1 MAVGRVLGLLSLFLV
16 VSVVAG
22 ALVAGLLVP
31 AVAAAGGA
39 TRGSID
45 WFNSITTNLPDT
57 RLQQTSQLL
66 AADGSVIA
74 RFSDENRTE
83 APLSKISK
91 NMQNA
96 IIAIEDARFRDH
108 GGVDPVGL
116 LRAFASNQFGN
127 GAEVQG
133 ASTLTQQYIKNLFL
147 EQAVAR
153 GDKQAQE
160 QAVARDPK
168 RKLLEIRAAIDLEKV
183 LTKDQILERYLN
195 IAYFGNG
202 AYGIQAAAERYFSVS
217 AAKLTVPQ
225 AALLAGMVQSP
236 TLYNPL
242 STNKARKQ
250 AALERRNTVL
260 DRMHELGF
268 MSGRRWQSF
277 RAGKVALHPR
287 AQQTGCIV
295 ATHSLAYFCE
305 YVRTMI
311 ANGSDQFKTLG
322 ATQKDRLNALNRGGL
337 KIYTTIDLKVQD
349 AAVKAVTRRVP
360 IGDKSKAAS
369 AAVTVEP
376 GTGRVLAMTQNKKYN
391 PKANDPSSTTINY
404 AVDTKYNGSSGMQTG
419 STFKAFTLAAYLKDG
434 NGLRDTVDAS
444 VKDRPF
450 SDFELCHGQRGSS
463 GLRYKFDN
471 SESNEGGKISVL
483 EATAKSVNTA
493 YVALETKI
501 PLCDIA
507 KTADS
512 IGVHLA
518 APQPP
523 CGNSKGAP
531 STDVPDCYPSLT
543 LGPLSISPLTMAE
556 AYATFADNGTYC
568 PAWPLQK
575 ILGPDGKEVPL
586 NKPACDDNAL
596 PQDIAHG
603 VTYALKGVLT
613 HGTATNVWH
622 GTGNIA
628 GKTGTTDASV
638 DTWFVGYTKQRATAV
653 WVGDS
658 VETFQHKRKGGQIA
672 PRHSLN
678 GRRIGGHQYGNIF
691 GATIAAP
698 IWAEIM
704 RTAIKGTD
712 TSGWDN
718 PPSSM
723 LAGQGVSVPDVRGHS
738 IGEATSILT
747 AAGFQVQIGGPVDSP
762 YPLGSV
768 GSTSPSGGDTTTP
781 GDTVTIYPSTGNGG
795 ATNAGNAQPQPKPQ
809 PKPKPRPKP
818 KPGHGRGGGGGGR
831 HGGPPPR
838 A

>member
-1 MAVGRVLGLLSLFLV
+1 MRSTSVAVGRVLGLLSLFLV

-39 TRGSID
+39 TRGGID
-45 WFNSITTNLPDT
+45 WFNSITTNLPPT

-66 AADGSVIA
+66 AADGTLIA

-83 APLSKISK
+83 APLNKISK

-116 LRAFASNQFGN
+116 LRAFVSNEFGN
-127 GAEVQG
+127 GSEVQG
-133 ASTLTQQYIKNLFL
+133 ASTLTQQYIKNLYL
-147 EQAVAR
+147 EQAVAN
-153 GDKQAQE
+153 GDKQAAA

-202 AYGIQAAAERYFSVS
+202 AYGVQAAADRYFSTS

-225 AALLAGMVQSP
+225 AALLAGIVQSP
-236 TLYNPL
+236 TTYNPL
-242 STNKARKQ
+242 SNAVRKK

-260 DRMHELGF
+260 DRMHELGQ
-268 MSGRRWQSF
+268 MSARRWQSF
-277 RAGKVALHPR
+277 KASKMILKPR
-287 AQQTGCIV
+287 ASQTGCIV
-295 ATHSLAYFCE
+295 ATHSLTYFCE

-311 ANGSDQFKTLG
+311 ANGADQFETLG
-322 ATQKDRLNALNRGGL
+322 ATQKDRLNSLNRGGL
-337 KIYTTIDLKVQD
+337 KIYTTIDPKIQD
-349 AAVKAVTRRVP
+349 AAVKAVTKRVP

-376 GTGRVLAMTQNKKYN
+376 GTGNVLAMTQNKKYGTT
-391 PKANDPSSTTINY
+391 ANDPSSTTINY
-404 AVDTKYNGSSGMQTG
+404 SVDTKYNGSSGMQTG
-419 STFKAFTLAAYLKDG
+419 STFKPFTLATYLKDG
-434 NGLRDTVDAS
+434 NGLNDTVDAS
-444 VKDRPF
+444 VDSRPF
-450 SDFELCHGQRGSS
+450 SDFQTCNGRRAVGS
-463 GLRYKFDN
+463 LPYTFKN
-471 SESNEGGKISVL
+471 SEKNVNSRISVL
-483 EATAKSVNTA
+483 DATAESVNTA
-493 YVALETKI
+493 YVGIETRV

-507 KTADS
+507 HTAES

-518 APQPP
+518 APAKV
-523 CGNSKGAP
+523 CGESQA
-531 STDVPDCYPSLT
+531 STNLPTCLPSLT

-556 AYATFADNGTYC
+556 AYASFAADGKFC
-568 PAWPLQK
+568 PAWPLDK
-575 ILGPDGKEVPL
+575 IVDPDGKQVPVA
-586 NKPACDDNAL
+586 KPTCNEKAL
-596 PQDIAHG
+596 PGDVAHG
-603 VTYALKGVLT
+603 VTYALKQVLT
-613 HGTATNVWH
+613 RGTASGVWS

-638 DTWFVGYTKQRATAV
+638 DTWFVGYTRQRATAV

-658 VETFQHKRKGGQIA
+658 VETFQHRHKHGKISQRSSLNYRTIGGQ
-672 PRHSLN
+672 H
-678 GRRIGGHQYGNIF
+678 YGPVF

-698 IWAEIM
+698 IWADIM

-712 TSGWDN
+712 TGDWDN

-723 LAGQGVSVPDVRGHS
+723 LGGSGVQVPDVRGRS
-738 IGEATSILT
+738 IGEATSVLTGAGFGVRLGRAIDSPLPADT
-747 AAGFQVQIGGPVDSP
+747 AAD
-762 YPLGSV
+762 
-768 GSTSPSGGDTTTP
+768 TSPSGGDTTNP
-781 GDTVTIYPSTGNGG
+781 GDTVTIYPSTGQGG
-795 ATNAGNAQPQPKPQ
+795 ATNAGNQQT
-809 PKPKPRPKP
+809 KPK
-818 KPGHGRGGGGGGR
+818 HGRGR
-831 HGGPPPR
+831 HGGGPPPH

>member
-1 MAVGRVLGLLSLFLV
+1 MRSTSVAVGRVLGLLSLFLV

-45 WFNSITTNLPDT
+45 WFNGITTNLPDT

-66 AADGSVIA
+66 AADGTLIA

-116 LRAFASNQFGN
+116 LRAFASNEFGN
-127 GAEVQG
+127 GTEVQG

-147 EQAVAR
+147 EQAVAK
-153 GDKQAQE
+153 GDKQAQA

-202 AYGIQAAAERYFSVS
+202 AYGVQAAAERYFSVS

-242 STNKARKQ
+242 SNATRRK
-250 AALERRNTVL
+250 AALDRRNTVL
-260 DRMHELGF
+260 DRMHELGL
-268 MSGRRWQSF
+268 MSARRWQSF
-277 RAGKVALHPR
+277 RAGKLGLKPK

-295 ATHSLAYFCE
+295 ASHSLAYFCE

-311 ANGSDQFKTLG
+311 ANGSGPFKALG
-322 ATQKDRLNALNRGGL
+322 ATQKERVNTLNRGGL

-349 AAVKAVTRRVP
+349 AAVAAVTKRVP

-376 GTGRVLAMTQNKKYN
+376 GTGRVLAMTQNKKYAT
-391 PKANDPSSTTINY
+391 KANDPSSTTINY
-404 AVDTKYNGSSGMQTG
+404 SVDTQYNGSSGMQTG

-444 VKDRPF
+444 VESRPF
-450 SDFELCHGQRGSS
+450 SEFRSCGSTRAK
-463 GLRYKFDN
+463 GGTYTFHN
-471 SESNEGGKISVL
+471 SESGEKGRISVL
-483 EATAKSVNTA
+483 DATAGSVNTA
-493 YVALETKI
+493 YVAMETKV

-518 APQPP
+518 APANP
-523 CGNSKGAP
+523 CGGQP
-531 STDVPDCYPSLT
+531 STEVPDCLPSLT

-556 AYATFADNGTYC
+556 AYASFAADGTFC
-568 PAWPLQK
+568 PAWPLEK
-575 ILGPDGKEVPL
+575 ILNPDGKEIPL
-586 NKPACDDNAL
+586 NKPACDDKAL
-596 PQDIAHG
+596 PADVAHG
-603 VTYALKGVLT
+603 VTYALKQVLT
-613 HGTATNVWH
+613 RGTAAGVWSG
-622 GTGNIA
+622 GTRNIA
-628 GKTGTTDASV
+628 GKTGTTDASK

-658 VETFQHKRKGGQIA
+658 VETFQHRRKNGKIA
-672 PRHSLN
+672 QRQSLN
-678 GRRIGGHQYGNIF
+678 GRKIGGRQYGHIF

-698 IWAEIM
+698 IWADIM

-712 TSGWDN
+712 LGDWEN

-723 LAGQGVSVPDVRGHS
+723 LAGHGVPVPDVRGRS
-738 IGEATSILT
+738 IGEATGILSG
-747 AAGFQVQIGGPVDSP
+747 AGFQVRLGRPMDSDQPIGTVA
-762 YPLGSV
+762 
-768 GSTSPSGGDTTTP
+768 STSPSGGDLTNP
-781 GDTVTIYPSTGNGG
+781 GDTVIIYPSTGRGG
-795 ATNAGNAQPQPKPQ
+795 ATNAADQQT
-809 PKPKPRPKP
+809 KP
-818 KPGHGRGGGGGGR
+818 KPGRGRGGGRGR
-831 HGGPPPR
+831 HHGGPPTR
-838 A
+838 T

>member
-1 MAVGRVLGLLSLFLV
+1 

-83 APLSKISK
+83 APLSLISK

-116 LRAFASNQFGN
+116 LRAFASNEFGN
-127 GAEVQG
+127 GTEVQG

-147 EQAVAR
+147 EQAVAS
-153 GDKQAQE
+153 GDKQAQL

-242 STNKARKQ
+242 STNKQRKQ

-260 DRMHELGF
+260 DRMHELGL
-268 MSGRRWQSF
+268 MSSRRWVSF
-277 RAGKVALHPR
+277 KASKVGLKPR
-287 AQQTGCIV
+287 ALQTGCIT
-295 ATHSLAYFCE
+295 ASHSLAYFCE
-305 YVRTMI
+305 YVRALI
-311 ANGSDQFKTLG
+311 ATGSGPFKQLG
-322 ATQKDRLNALNRGGL
+322 ATQKDRLNSLNRGGL
-337 KIYTTIDLKVQD
+337 KIYTTVDPKIQD
-349 AAVKAVTRRVP
+349 AAVKALTKRVP

-376 GTGRVLAMTQNKKYN
+376 GTGRVLAMTQNKKYS

-404 AVDTKYNGSSGMQTG
+404 SVDTQYNGSSGMQTG

-434 NGLRDTVDAS
+434 NGLNDTVDAS
-444 VKDRPF
+444 VKSRSF
-450 SDFELCHGQRGSS
+450 SEFETCHGQRAGSS
-463 GLRYKFDN
+463 SQAPYTFNN
-471 SESNEGGKISVL
+471 SESNEGGRISVMD
-483 EATAKSVNTA
+483 ATANSVNTA
-493 YVALETKI
+493 FVALETKI
-501 PLCDIA
+501 PLCDIS

-523 CGNSKGAP
+523 CNDSKGSP
-531 STDVPDCYPSLT
+531 TTEVPDCYPSLT

-556 AYATFADNGTYC
+556 AYATFAADGMYC
-568 PAWPLQK
+568 PAWPVDK
-575 ILGPDGKEVPL
+575 ILGPDGKQIPVS
-586 NKPACDDNAL
+586 KPECNNNAL
-596 PQDIAHG
+596 PADVANG
-603 VTYALKGVLT
+603 VTYALKRVLT
-613 HGTATNVWH
+613 KGTASGVWN
-622 GTGNIA
+622 GTSNIA

-658 VETFQHKRKGGQIA
+658 VEIFQHKHKGGKVSK
-672 PRHSLN
+672 RSSLN
-678 GRRIGGHQYGNIF
+678 GRKIGGRQYGSVF

-698 IWAEIM
+698 IWADIM
-704 RTAIKGTD
+704 RTAIKGTELSD
-712 TSGWDN
+712 WNN

-723 LAGQGVSVPDVRGHS
+723 LRGSGVAVPDVHGRS
-738 IGEATSILT
+738 IAEATAILT
-747 AAGFQVQIGGPVDSP
+747 SAGFQVRVGQPMDSNQ
-762 YPLGSV
+762 PLGTV
-768 GSTSPSGGDTTTP
+768 ADTSPTGGGLTSP
-781 GDTVTIYPSTGNGG
+781 GDTVTVYPSTGRGG
-795 ATNAGNAQPQPKPQ
+795 TTNAGNTQK
-809 PKPKPRPKP
+809 KPKPR
-818 KPGHGRGGGGGGR
+818 HGRGR
-831 HGGPPPR
+831 NHGGPP
-838 A
+838 AHA

>member
-1 MAVGRVLGLLSLFLV
+1 MRSTSVAVGRVLGLLSLFLV

-39 TRGSID
+39 TRGSVD

-83 APLSKISK
+83 APLGKISK

-116 LRAFASNQFGN
+116 LRAFASNEFGN
-127 GAEVQG
+127 GTEVQG

-147 EQAVAR
+147 EQAVAK
-153 GDKQAQE
+153 GDKQAQA

-217 AAKLTVPQ
+217 AAKLTIPQ

-242 STNKARKQ
+242 SSNRVRKK

-260 DRMHELGF
+260 DRMHELGL
-268 MSGRRWQSF
+268 MSARRWLAF
-277 RAGKVALHPR
+277 RAGKIALKPR

-311 ANGSDQFKTLG
+311 ANGSEQFKVLG
-322 ATQKDRLNALNRGGL
+322 ATQKDRMNALNRGGL

-349 AAVKAVTRRVP
+349 AAVAALTKRVP

-369 AAVTVEP
+369 AAVTIEP
-376 GTGRVLAMTQNKKYN
+376 GTGRVLAMTQNKKYGT
-391 PKANDPSSTTINY
+391 KANDPSSTTINY
-404 AVDTKYNGSSGMQTG
+404 SVDTKYNGSSGMQTG
-419 STFKAFTLAAYLKDG
+419 STFKPFTLAAYLKDG

-444 VKDRPF
+444 VETRPF
-450 SDFELCHGQRGSS
+450 SDFRSCGTQRAKGGTYSF
-463 GLRYKFDN
+463 KN
-471 SESNEGGKISVL
+471 SESNIKSRISVL
-483 EATAKSVNTA
+483 DATAESVNTA
-493 YVALETKI
+493 FVAIETKV
-501 PLCDIA
+501 PLCDIT
-507 KTADS
+507 KTAES

-518 APQPP
+518 APAKDCTEQPTTQLP
-523 CGNSKGAP
+523 TC
-531 STDVPDCYPSLT
+531 VPSLT
-543 LGPLSISPLTMAE
+543 LGPLSISPLTMAA
-556 AYATFADNGTYC
+556 AYAAFAANGTYC
-568 PAWPLQK
+568 PGWPLAK
-575 ILGPDGKEVPL
+575 ILGPDGKQIQV
-586 NKPACDDNAL
+586 NKPDCNENAL
-596 PQDIAHG
+596 PADVAHG
-603 VTYALKGVLT
+603 VTYALKQVLT
-613 HGTATNVWH
+613 RGTARGVWS

-628 GKTGTTDASV
+628 GKTGTTDASR

-658 VETFQHKRKGGQIA
+658 VEVFQHKRKNGRTTLRQ
-672 PRHSLN
+672 SLN
-678 GRRIGGHQYGNIF
+678 GRVIGGHHYGHVF

-698 IWAEIM
+698 IWADIM
-704 RTAIKGTD
+704 RTAIRGTD
-712 TSGWDN
+712 TGDWDN

-723 LAGQGVSVPDVRGHS
+723 LAGQGVPVPDVRGRS
-738 IGEATSILT
+738 IGEATGILSG
-747 AAGFQVQIGGPVDSP
+747 AGFDVRIGRPVDSP

-768 GSTSPSGGDTTTP
+768 GSTSPSGGDSASP
-781 GDTVTIYPSTGNGG
+781 GETVIVYPSTGQGG
-795 ATNAGNAQPQPKPQ
+795 ATNAADPQPE
-809 PKPKPRPKP
+809 PKPKP
-818 KPGHGRGGGGGGR
+818 KPGRGRG
-831 HGGPPPR
+831 HVWPPPR
-838 A
+838 T